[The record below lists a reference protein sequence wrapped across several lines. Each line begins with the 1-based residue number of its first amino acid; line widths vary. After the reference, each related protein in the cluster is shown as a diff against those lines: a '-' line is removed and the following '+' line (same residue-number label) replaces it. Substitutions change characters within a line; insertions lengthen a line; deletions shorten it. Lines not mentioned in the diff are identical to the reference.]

1 MLVAAAA
8 AVLLY
13 QCIKSMDLQIEVHDQ
28 KHGKCGRCEFRYW
41 SAARRLCVLTSFHFE
56 ERRADEATSFALC
69 LSQYCLSVPSCVRL
83 STVSLCRPVSVSVLS
98 SVLPSCVCLSAIL
111 CLSSVPS
118 CVCLSAVL
126 CLSQCRPVSVSV
138 PSCICLSVVQ
148 YLSQCRPVSEYC
160 LLCRPVSVSV
170 AVLCLSQYRLLCRPV
185 SVSVLSS
192 VPPGFVH

>member
-98 SVLPSCVCLSAIL
+98 SVLPSCVCLSTVFCAAIL
-111 CLSSVPS
+111 CLSQCHPVSVF
-118 CVCLSAVL
+118 CAVLCLSQCHPVSVFCAVL

-138 PSCICLSVVQ
+138 PSCVCLSAVL
-148 YLSQCRPVSEYC
+148 YLSQCRPVS
-160 LLCRPVSVSV
+160 VSVPSCV
-170 AVLCLSQYRLLCRPV
+170 
-185 SVSVLSS
+185 
-192 VPPGFVH
+192 